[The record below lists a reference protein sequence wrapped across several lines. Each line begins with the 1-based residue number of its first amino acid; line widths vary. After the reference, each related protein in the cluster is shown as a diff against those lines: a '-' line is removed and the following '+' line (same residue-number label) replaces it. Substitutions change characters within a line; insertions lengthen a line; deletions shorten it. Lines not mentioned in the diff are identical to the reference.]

1 MTAREAM
8 EARAQAARD
17 AWAHGYEEGSR
28 DARESYTPW
37 LALVVWYALGLA
49 TGATLALLVGVA

>member
-1 MTAREAM
+1 MSAREAM

-28 DARESYTPW
+28 DARECCTPW
-37 LALVVWYALGLA
+37 LALVIWYALGLA
-49 TGATLALLVGVA
+49 TGATVVALVSLR